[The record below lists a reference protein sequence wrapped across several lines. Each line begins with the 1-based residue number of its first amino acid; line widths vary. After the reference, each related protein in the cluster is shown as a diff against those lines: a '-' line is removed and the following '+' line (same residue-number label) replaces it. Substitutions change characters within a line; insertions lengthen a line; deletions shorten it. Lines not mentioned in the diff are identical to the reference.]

1 MKLNRRIFTIAT
13 GAALALSTSLSF
25 AGETLD
31 RVMSEGV
38 LKVATDA
45 NWAPQS
51 FLNDNN
57 EMDGF
62 DVDVGR
68 ELAKRL
74 GVEVEFVTPS
84 WDIIT
89 AGNWNGRWD
98 LSVGSMTPTESRA
111 EVLSFPGVYYF
122 TPASVVVHEDSSYA
136 EISDLAGKA
145 IGASTASTFELYLQ
159 HDLSIDAEG
168 VPAFE
173 YQITGENRSYKDST
187 AAMDDLRLG
196 DGVRIDAVVGSLPA
210 ILSAIEAK
218 YPLRVLGEP
227 VFYEP
232 LAIAID
238 RGDAEFNDTMA
249 GFIDEMKADGT
260 LSALSIKWYGI
271 DYSATSG
278 ADDSN

>member
-1 MKLNRRIFTIAT
+1 MKLKRRILALAT
-13 GAALALSTSLSF
+13 AATMALSTTVSF
-25 AGETLD
+25 AGEALD
-31 RVMSEGV
+31 RVMEEGT

-62 DVDVGR
+62 DIDVAR
-68 ELAKRL
+68 EIAKRL

-89 AGNWNGRWD
+89 AGRWNGRWD
-98 LSVGSMTPTESRA
+98 LSVGSMTPTKSRA
-111 EVLSFPGVYYF
+111 EVLAFPGVYYY
-122 TPASVVVHEDSSYA
+122 TPSSIAVHKDSSF
-136 EISDLAGKA
+136 EKVSDLNGKA
-145 IGASTASTFELYLQ
+145 VGAGTATTFEPYLQ
-159 HDLSIDAEG
+159 HDLNIDAEG

-173 YQITGENRSYKDST
+173 YQLTAENKSYKDST

-196 DGVRIDAVVGSLPA
+196 DGVRLSGMVGSLPA
-210 ILSAIEAK
+210 ILSAIEAN

-232 LAIAID
+232 LALAID
-238 RGDAEFNDTMA
+238 RGDAEFNDKLA
-249 GFIDEMKADGT
+249 EILADMKADGT
-260 LSALSIKWYGI
+260 LSALSVKWYKI
-271 DYSATSG
+271 DYSSAES
-278 ADDSN
+278 S